1 MDARGLRPRSHV
13 FAGGITRARP
23 TAMSITMSTTTS
35 PPSDPLTWKQA
46 DTDVHVAT
54 RAGEFAGF
62 VEFDGSTHLAH
73 DQRGAELGAFDTLV
87 DAQRALERTHA
98 PADAPLSVTFT
109 VPRILRR
116 RPRRAR
122 A

>member
-1 MDARGLRPRSHV
+1 M
-13 FAGGITRARP
+13 
-23 TAMSITMSTTTS
+23 TMTTF

-46 DTDVHVAT
+46 DIDVHVAT

-62 VEFDGSTHLAH
+62 VEFDGTAHLVH
-73 DQRGAELGAFDTLV
+73 DHRGVELGVFETL
-87 DAQRALERTHA
+87 DAARDALEDARE
-98 PADAPLSVTFT
+98 PARRPLTFPFAL
-109 VPRILRR
+109 PRVLRR